1 MSELDKN
8 GFYTLDEFLLHVK
21 EERAELYEGTP
32 VFMAPASFQ
41 HENIIANLMGKF
53 SNMLDGKSCYAFGSN
68 LQVVFPFKDNNKGK
82 DDVVVLPDISI
93 VCDMNKLRNKRC
105 YGAPDLIVEV
115 LSPSTSRNDR
125 LLKRNYYEKAGVKE
139 YLIVDPHNQYIEK
152 YVLHEDTLNLEEV
165 YSSENPTFVST
176 LFPDITFSFKAIFSF
191 GFGDDME

>member
-1 MSELDKN
+1 MSRLDEN
-8 GFYTLDEFLLHVK
+8 ETYTLDEFLLYVK

-41 HENIIANLMGKF
+41 HENVISNLSKEFG
-53 SNMLDGKSCYAFGSN
+53 NALEGKSCYVFGSN
-68 LQVVFPFKDNNKGK
+68 LQVVFPFKNTKGK

-105 YGAPDLIVEV
+105 CGAPDLIVEV

-152 YVLHEDTLNLEEV
+152 YVLHEDTLILEEV
-165 YSSENPTFVST
+165 YSSENPSFVST
-176 LFPDITFSFKAIFSF
+176 LFPDITFSFKDIFSF
-191 GFGDDME
+191 GFDDDME